1 MIKKQKNLKNKL
13 AHSYSKK
20 IKIFTADLNAKNENA
35 KNKKDKQNVLNLAA
49 NNLKIFTAD
58 LNVKKIIQV
67 YFLIVILKPN
77 QKVVSRIKN
86 TFGNNVYFQLWFC
99 VLRTQTQSRQSRF
112 FLLSLVLN
120 SHNWQIYKHVVRHF
134 KNNSRYNK

>member
-1 MIKKQKNLKNKL
+1 MLTPTP
-13 AHSYSKK
+13 KK

-86 TFGNNVYFQLWFC
+86 TFGNNVYFQL
-99 VLRTQTQSRQSRF
+99 
-112 FLLSLVLN
+112 
-120 SHNWQIYKHVVRHF
+120 
-134 KNNSRYNK
+134 